1 MVRLKHKTAGYT
13 RDFID
18 FMAVDDGKNTY
29 APYGLTYDTSDN
41 QWHWYALSNYEPI
54 KNEEVKEI
62 EW

>member
-1 MVRLKHKTAGYT
+1 MVRLKHKTAEYT